1 MNKRY
6 FCVIGLS
13 LAVMSASAQ
22 KPVSEAESESM
33 VQQVCLAAEKMRSLE
48 CDFKQ
53 VKQLSL
59 LKSSMVS
66 EGKMYYKDGRFL
78 RWEYTSP
85 YSDIFILNEGKVLL
99 KSSDKTDVVDVRSSK
114 MFQQIARIMMNSVTG
129 KCLEDSEDFK
139 VTMYLDENQW
149 MAQLVPR
156 QKELAQLFSFV
167 RLYIDPSMQ
176 MVKRVELVEK
186 SGDITR
192 IDMKNIQRNKTID
205 DAVFSVK

>member
-1 MNKRY
+1 M
-6 FCVIGLS
+6 
-13 LAVMSASAQ
+13 
-22 KPVSEAESESM
+22 
-33 VQQVCLAAEKMRSLE
+33 
-48 CDFKQ
+48 
-53 VKQLSL
+53 
-59 LKSSMVS
+59 
-66 EGKMYYKDGRFL
+66 
-78 RWEYTSP
+78 
-85 YSDIFILNEGKVLL
+85 

-139 VTMYLDENQW
+139 VTMYLEENQW

>member
-22 KPVSEAESESM
+22 KLVSEAESESM

-66 EGKMYYKDGRFL
+66 VGKMYYKDGRFL

-85 YSDIFILNEGKVLL
+85 YSYIFILNEGKVLL

-139 VTMYLDENQW
+139 VTMYLEENQW

-167 RLYIDPSMQ
+167 RLYIDPSIQ